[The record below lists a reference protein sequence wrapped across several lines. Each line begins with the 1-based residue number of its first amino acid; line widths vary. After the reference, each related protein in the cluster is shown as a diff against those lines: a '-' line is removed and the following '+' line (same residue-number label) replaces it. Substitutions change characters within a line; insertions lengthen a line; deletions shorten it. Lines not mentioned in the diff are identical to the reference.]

1 MNNLPVLVVV
11 FRVSTS
17 KFYCR
22 APKEWLKAM
31 HGERAEWREQPN
43 YAVLVDTRD
52 RPAPQLTY
60 VPQENIE
67 VYTIIAKIP
76 DVARERSLL
85 FPIETRHQTVM
96 TSVVP

>member
-31 HGERAEWREQPN
+31 HGERAEWGEQPN

-67 VYTIIAKIP
+67 VYT
-76 DVARERSLL
+76 VVERRCRGGDFVIRRLHL
-85 FPIETRHQTVM
+85 QFPPLT
-96 TSVVP
+96 